1 MAEKILKLRLFEDEG
16 GKMNEALGQREILC
30 VSQFT
35 LCADTKSGAR
45 PGFSSAADPET
56 AEPLYEHLVGALGA
70 KRGVFGASMKVEL
83 VNDGPVTI
91 PLET

>member
-35 LCADTKSGAR
+35 LCADTKSGTR
-45 PGFSSAADPET
+45 PGFSSAADPEA